1 MSDDAKATATGT
13 AKKGIRFSKTTTL
26 VKQQLFTCIIL
37 FWTFL
42 CLHYRTTT
50 WKCLISRFVED
61 VNTRKRLFSFFLR
74 SIQSL
79 RLQLQ
84 KTFFQHFMTWTR
96 WNKRDKVWSRANSL
110 FKRRFR
116 SNRRRCCL
124 SSLISAKVR
133 MYSHKTAKVRKGPPK
148 DVFLISSI
156 EVIKL
161 DYSHVL
167 NYIKGSWHEHEK
179 LAYFKLLLLLL
190 WDLRL

>member
-1 MSDDAKATATGT
+1 MCDDAKATATGT
-13 AKKGIRFSKTTTL
+13 AKKGIRFRL

-42 CLHYRTTT
+42 CRHYRTTT

-110 FKRRFR
+110 LGCRFR
-116 SNRRRCCL
+116 SRRRRCRL
-124 SSLISAKVR
+124 SFFSLPTACRLFSRGVIFTRARV
-133 MYSHKTAKVRKGPPK
+133 SHALLSLRKNGGLLVVYLFVALRRLLYFPCC
-148 DVFLISSI
+148 SS
-156 EVIKL
+156 
-161 DYSHVL
+161 
-167 NYIKGSWHEHEK
+167 
-179 LAYFKLLLLLL
+179 
-190 WDLRL
+190 

>member
-13 AKKGIRFSKTTTL
+13 AKKGIRFRL

-42 CLHYRTTT
+42 CRHYRTTT

-96 WNKRDKVWSRANSL
+96 WNKRDKVWSGANSL
-110 FKRRFR
+110 FKWRLR
-116 SNRRRCCL
+116 SNRRLCCL

-133 MYSHKTAKVRKGPPK
+133 MYSHKIAKVRKSPNEGC
-148 DVFLISSI
+148 L
-156 EVIKL
+156 
-161 DYSHVL
+161 SHFFHWSYQV
-167 NYIKGSWHEHEK
+167 
-179 LAYFKLLLLLL
+179 
-190 WDLRL
+190 RL